1 MDYNQNKE
9 KYKDNEDTCV
19 DETMKDFNK
28 LKDIFTNGVKSLEK
42 NILQYFLTTIKGKNE
57 EEINDEILTLIKIF
71 KIKNYQLNE
80 IRNSLIILSKKEDI
94 YNISIAISLFLEKL
108 EIKGSLC
115 LKLKEIFQNLEKSND
130 ENTILNAYND
140 LKSYSI
146 DIDDLYDSNLK
157 EDNYL
162 KILLKLKEHPEA
174 ILLFGKIKY
183 NDCPSLKEFVKK
195 IDINFVNNILK

>member
-1 MDYNQNKE
+1 MKE
-9 KYKDNEDTCV
+9 FD
-19 DETMKDFNK
+19 K

-42 NILQYFLTTIKGKNE
+42 NILQYVLTTIKGKNK

-71 KIKNYQLNE
+71 QIKNYQLDE
-80 IRNSLIILSKKEDI
+80 IRNSLIILSKKEDL

-108 EIKGSLC
+108 EIKGSLSM
-115 LKLKEIFQNLEKSND
+115 KLKEIIRNLEKSND
-130 ENTILNAYND
+130 ENVILNTYDD

-174 ILLFGKIKY
+174 ILLFRKIKF